1 MRRLTVAAVALSA
14 LLAIPP
20 VSASAA
26 SELSALRSVFANGL
40 NAAGGTN
47 GAAVVDLSTN
57 KSLYAYKQSIGRVPA
72 SVEKL
77 YTTATTLLRFGP
89 SARFQTTIFGTGGLD
104 STGDWHGT
112 LYLRGT
118 GDPTFGSRNF
128 DTFAYGAGAN
138 MQQLVDQLVHGVGI
152 SSVSGRV
159 MGDESYFDALRGTA
173 PYGYQ
178 VATDVGGPLSAL
190 EYDRGLADEQGTAFQ
205 LQPAL
210 FAAQKFVAALRAAG
224 TRVPTGIYGTAKT
237 PARAIKLASVG
248 SPTIASLIRMTNVP
262 SDNLFAEMLLKGLGA
277 RFGAGGSSS
286 AGAAVVRAQL
296 ARFGVHPRVT
306 DGSGLS
312 RGDVTSPIQVVTLLR
327 QMAGNTYFTNALAVA
342 GQTGTLASRMRGTA
356 ADGRCR
362 AKTGTLRDASALAGY
377 CLARNGHT
385 LAFAILQNSI
395 DPTAAHP
402 VQDAMAIA
410 LARYNG

>member
-1 MRRLTVAAVALSA
+1 MPRLTVAAVALSA
-14 LLAIPP
+14 LLVVLP
-20 VSASAA
+20 VSASEA
-26 SELSALRSVFANGL
+26 SQLSALRSVFANDL

-47 GAAVVDLSTN
+47 GATVVDLSTN
-57 KSLYAYKQSIGRVPA
+57 KILYGYKQSIGRVPA

-77 YTTATTLLRFGP
+77 YTTATTLLHFGP
-89 SARFQTTIFGTGGLD
+89 SARIHTTVFGTGRLD
-104 STGDWHGT
+104 SNGDWHGA
-112 LYLRGT
+112 LYLRGA
-118 GDPTFGSRNF
+118 GDPTFGSRSF
-128 DTFAYGAGAN
+128 DASAYGTGAT
-138 MQQLVDQLVHGVGI
+138 MQQLADQLVHGVGI
-152 SSVSGRV
+152 TSISGRV

-178 VATDVGGPLSAL
+178 VSTDIGGPLSAL
-190 EYDRGLADEQGTAFQ
+190 EYDRGLADQQGDAFQ
-205 LQPAL
+205 AQPAL
-210 FAAQKFVAALRAAG
+210 FTAQQFVAALRSAG
-224 TRVPTGIYGTAKT
+224 AHVPTGSYGTAGT

-248 SPTIASLIRMTNVP
+248 SPTVGSLIQMTNVP

-277 RFGAGGSSS
+277 RFGAAGSSS

-312 RGDVTSPIQVVTLLR
+312 RGDVTSPIQVVTVLR

-342 GQTGTLASRMRGTA
+342 GQTGTLASRMNGTA

-362 AKTGTLRDASALAGY
+362 AKTGTLHDVSALAGY
-377 CLARNGHT
+377 CLARDGHT

-395 DPTAAHP
+395 DPIAAHP
-402 VQDAMAIA
+402 LQDAMAIA
-410 LARYNG
+410 VARYNG

>member
-14 LLAIPP
+14 LLAVPP
-20 VSASAA
+20 VSASA
-26 SELSALRSVFANGL
+26 SQLSALRSVFANDL

-57 KSLYAYKQSIGRVPA
+57 KSLYSYKQSIGRVPA

-89 SARFQTTIFGTGGLD
+89 NARMQTTIFGTGGLD

-112 LYLRGT
+112 LYLHGA
-118 GDPTFGSRNF
+118 GDPTFGSLNF
-128 DTFAYGAGAN
+128 DTFAYGTGAN
-138 MQQLVDQLVHGVGI
+138 MQQLVDQLVHGIGI

-178 VATDVGGPLSAL
+178 VSTDVGGPLSAL

-205 LQPAL
+205 VQPAL
-210 FAAQKFVAALRAAG
+210 FTTQKFVAALRAAG
-224 TRVPTGIYGTAKT
+224 ARVPTGIYGTSRT
-237 PARAIKLASVG
+237 PARAIKLASVD
-248 SPTIASLIRMTNVP
+248 SPTVASLIRMTNVP

-327 QMAGNTYFTNALAVA
+327 HMAGNTYFTNALAVA
-342 GQTGTLASRMRGTA
+342 GHTGTLSSRMSGTA

-362 AKTGTLRDASALAGY
+362 AKTGTLHDVSALAGY
-377 CLARNGHT
+377 CIARNGHT

-402 VQDAMAIA
+402 LQDAMAIA
-410 LARYNG
+410 IARYNG